1 MAGETAIALLLGHR
15 KSFDFDIFF
24 THPISQ
30 ELLVSINQSFKSRSL
45 HPVVDTKDE
54 LSVIVDDQIKIT
66 FLFFPFT
73 PLHPSIP
80 LNGIPLY
87 SFEDQ
92 ASNKAYTICRR
103 AEWKDYVD
111 LYALLN
117 YKHFEL
123 TDVIKETKTR
133 FGSNFDEKLFWEQLV
148 YWKDLGD
155 YRLTFI
161 DQPILQTTVET
172 YFMNLAKRTFSAN

>member
-1 MAGETAIALLLGHR
+1 MSEAYTKVVLDPERIKILNSIKGLVSDGWMAGGTAIALLLGHR

-30 ELLVSINQSFKSRSL
+30 KLLVSINQSFKSRSL

-73 PLHPSIP
+73 PLHPAIP

-92 ASNKAYTICRR
+92 ASNKAYTIGRR

-111 LYALLN
+111 LYALL
-117 YKHFEL
+117 
-123 TDVIKETKTR
+123 
-133 FGSNFDEKLFWEQLV
+133 
-148 YWKDLGD
+148 
-155 YRLTFI
+155 
-161 DQPILQTTVET
+161 
-172 YFMNLAKRTFSAN
+172 